1 MWINPNTKSTYRHK
15 PIEFGETLM
24 AMEVP
29 SRLMH
34 IAFLMKACWTSF
46 DHLSNP
52 DVYSKDIVIGGVL
65 DIECIDR
72 PPL

>member
-1 MWINPNTKSTYRHK
+1 MWINPNSKGSYRHK

-34 IAFLMKACWTSF
+34 VAFLMKATWTSF
-46 DHLSNP
+46 DNFSNP
-52 DVYSKDIVIGGVL
+52 NLYSKYRVVGGVL
-65 DIECIDR
+65 DIECIER
-72 PPL
+72 PPV